1 MNRKR
6 VRQVLFVA
14 VATLPSA
21 ANAQV
26 PVYPSGAI
34 PQPPV
39 NLDPSASG
47 SQAPPPPAPVVQQP
61 SQPNVIVVKPDGS
74 VTQSSDSNAAPSG
87 YFIDNN
93 APTGIMNPEN
103 EPAQVSSGPVP
114 ELHVV
119 RSGDTLWDICT
130 YYFNDPWQWPKI
142 WSYNPQITNPHW
154 IYPGDLVRLLPRGQ
168 FAQQPIN
175 DTAKAATA
183 PDTKPADNIPPPAK
197 RIGVGLQ
204 QAAFVEKSDLDKS
217 ITIDG
222 SVDEKVLLGR
232 GDAVYL
238 SYPSNNPPEVGKTY
252 SIYVPDNEVHT
263 NGKDYGSYVRL
274 LGSLRVESVKQ
285 DKRARAIITD
295 SNMEIQRGSKVGPLL
310 KEFSTVPNVPPKV
323 DLQGNIVA
331 MLTRERL
338 IGQGELVFIDQGQSS
353 GIEVGNRMYVVRRGD
368 AYPGHA
374 QTTIGQDDRRFPAR
388 ALGQIVVVEVGDKI
402 SVGLVTLS
410 VQEMGVGDVVTMQTS
425 SQ

>member
-6 VRQVLFVA
+6 VRQALFFV
-14 VATLPSA
+14 VATLPAA

-39 NLDPSASG
+39 NLDPSVGG
-47 SQAPPPPAPVVQQP
+47 SQAPPPPAPVVQAP

-93 APTGIMNPEN
+93 APTGIMATDN
-103 EPAQVSSGPVP
+103 EPNQVSSGPVP

-130 YYFNDPWQWPKI
+130 YYFNNPWEWPKI

-168 FAQQPIN
+168 FAQQSPPPN
-175 DTAKAATA
+175 QPATPPDAAAT
-183 PDTKPADNIPPPAK
+183 DNIPPPAK

-204 QAAFVEKSDLDKS
+204 QIAFVEKSDLDKS

-238 SYPSNNPPEVGKTY
+238 SYPTNNPPEVGKTY
-252 SIYVPDNEVHT
+252 SIYVPDNPVRS
-263 NGKDYGSYVRL
+263 NGKDYGSYVHL
-274 LGSLRVESVKQ
+274 LGTVHVDAVKE
-285 DKRARAIITD
+285 DKRARATITD
-295 SNMEIQRGSKVGPLL
+295 SNMEIQRGAKVGPLL

-323 DLQGNIVA
+323 DLQGTIVA

-374 QTTIGQDDRRFPAR
+374 LTTIGQDDRRFPAR

-425 SQ
+425 SK